1 MLITIFL
8 VTYRIYTWYGDSAHK
23 SVKTSKTY
31 RIPAINLP
39 KAFPGK
45 RTDRKDAKPE
55 EAPSGKTSQSTKK
68 NQQVRFRLSRDGVSS
83 NDTSGTTKTDVFN
96 FRDMEDLSRVSSN
109 LGAEGSGS
117 GSEQDRPPS
126 SISYGSHTP
135 RDDVL

>member
-23 SVKTSKTY
+23 SVKTSRTY

-39 KAFPGK
+39 KAFLGK

-55 EAPSGKTSQSTKK
+55 EAPSGKTSQSTKT

-83 NDTSGTTKTDVFN
+83 NDLERGQHEEK
-96 FRDMEDLSRVSSN
+96 VSQV
-109 LGAEGSGS
+109 ATVARE
-117 GSEQDRPPS
+117 
-126 SISYGSHTP
+126 
-135 RDDVL
+135 